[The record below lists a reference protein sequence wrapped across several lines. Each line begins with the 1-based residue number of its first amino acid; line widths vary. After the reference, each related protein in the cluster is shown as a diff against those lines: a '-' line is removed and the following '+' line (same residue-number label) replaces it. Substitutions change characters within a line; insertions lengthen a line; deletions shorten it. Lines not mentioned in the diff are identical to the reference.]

1 MAPKRLNDPSQLDLF
16 AHAQPERTPQLRP
29 DGGNPLASALS
40 PAGAAGAATDAAGA
54 AASGAT
60 GRTGTE
66 DGRNGNPDKILPQT
80 GTEPSAGA
88 RSGVGAGEGEI
99 HPPPVGAGEG
109 VPLNAGNDRIT
120 DADHIGEGGLKQTYR
135 QNLAAIRAV
144 RPIRAEAQPAT
155 TEEKAVPS
163 AMGPARSW
171 SRADSQLDSI
181 RSAKTSRLPADRL
194 ASGDG
199 GRIRMDV

>member
-1 MAPKRLNDPSQLDLF
+1 M
-16 AHAQPERTPQLRP
+16 
-29 DGGNPLASALS
+29 
-40 PAGAAGAATDAAGA
+40 
-54 AASGAT
+54 
-60 GRTGTE
+60 
-66 DGRNGNPDKILPQT
+66 
-80 GTEPSAGA
+80 
-88 RSGVGAGEGEI
+88 GAGEAEI
-99 HPPPVGAGEG
+99 HPPPAGAGEV

-171 SRADSQLDSI
+171 SSADSQLDSI

-199 GRIRMDV
+199 GRIKMDV